1 MTTIAQLEKIKQN
14 FANHS
19 ARPEGYGIPSAVLVP
34 LMNINGSL
42 NVLLTQRSLH
52 MVNQPGDI
60 CFPGGH
66 GECGET
72 PMETALRETWE
83 ELGIRPENIT
93 IIGECDF
100 ITSHF
105 GAYITPFVGIVEN
118 ITIDDFVFSPD
129 EVEKILL
136 IPLDFF
142 METTPRLSV
151 VTLES
156 KFPPDYPFHLI
167 HGGENYKWANAKVKH
182 WFYDYNGEVI
192 WGLTARIIN
201 NLKSILK

>member
-1 MTTIAQLEKIKQN
+1 MSTSTSLDLIKKN
-14 FANHS
+14 FAHHIP
-19 ARPEGYGIPSAVLVP
+19 RPEGYGIPSAVLVP
-34 LMNINGSL
+34 LINIDGQL

-66 GECGET
+66 GEIGET
-72 PMETALRETWE
+72 PVETALRETWE
-83 ELGIRPENIT
+83 ELGIKQENIT

-105 GAYITPFVGIVEN
+105 GAYIRPFVGIVDN
-118 ITIDDFVFSPD
+118 IALNEFIYSED
-129 EVEKILL
+129 EVEKTIL

-142 METTPRLSV
+142 MQTTPRLSI

-167 HGGENYKWANAKVKH
+167 YGGKNYNWAGAKVKH
-182 WFYDYNGEVI
+182 WFYDYNGEII

-201 NLKSILK
+201 NLKTILK